1 MRKWLINKRKDR
13 GFTQS
18 EVATKVNIKQP
29 SYCNIESGKT
39 NPAPKTAK
47 KIADVLGFDWTDFYR
62 SEKGA

>member
-1 MRKWLINKRKDR
+1 MRNWLVSIRKAR

-18 EVATKVNIKQP
+18 EVAKMVSIAQP

-47 KIADVLGFDWTDFYR
+47 KIGSVLGFDWTAFYN
-62 SEKGA
+62 EK